1 MIRRLSPEERE
12 IWGRLRRSVRP
23 LRPEPPSVEPLAGR
37 ADEEAPEPDQAAPFA
52 PRPAAPQARQAP
64 PPLTPLPDRD
74 RRRVLRGLT
83 DIDARIDLHGM
94 GQERAFSALLNFL
107 RRSQARGA
115 RLVLVITGK
124 GKVGEDGRGVLRQV
138 VPLWLA
144 RPDFRDLVL
153 GFEPAGR
160 HHGGEG
166 ALYVRVRRK
175 GSRSPAGR

>member
-1 MIRRLSPEERE
+1 MIRRLSREERE

-23 LRPEPPSVEPLAGR
+23 LRPEPLGPEPLSAP
-37 ADEEAPEPDQAAPFA
+37 ADEGAPEPDQAAPLA
-52 PRPAAPQARQAP
+52 PTSAASRARQAP

-83 DIDARIDLHGM
+83 EIDARIDLHGM
-94 GQERAFSALLNFL
+94 GQERAFSALVNFL

-124 GKVGEDGRGVLRQV
+124 GRVGEDGRGVLRQV

-153 GFEPAGR
+153 GFEAAGR

-175 GSRSPAGR
+175 ASRSSAER